1 MQRVS
6 RHYTKCPRR
15 IQAAGAARSGG
26 VYGALSGSRAG
37 RRGAVAICGFVGVRA
52 RGQSVR
58 LKGSSVEGIF
68 VHRISS
74 NKLWYRSPQR
84 ARDEDDAAE
93 AFGLAALT
101 DYSHATKK
109 HQGYISSSS

>member
-1 MQRVS
+1 MVGRGKGKAPVAS
-6 RHYTKCPRR
+6 KRR
-15 IQAAGAARSGG
+15 GRASGG
-26 VYGALSGSRAG
+26 VCGLSAAAG
-37 RRGAVAICGFVGVRA
+37 QGGGAVAIFGFVGVRA

-84 ARDEDDAAE
+84 ARDKDDAAE

-101 DYSHATKK
+101 DYSQTTTK

>member
-1 MQRVS
+1 M
-6 RHYTKCPRR
+6 
-15 IQAAGAARSGG
+15 RSSG

-101 DYSHATKK
+101 DYSQATKK
-109 HQGYISSSS
+109 HQRYISSSS

>member
-1 MQRVS
+1 MPTDVWRLE
-6 RHYTKCPRR
+6 
-15 IQAAGAARSGG
+15 GG
-26 VYGALSGSRAG
+26 VVNCLLQWRLVCGGCLQQWACAPGLSGFAG
-37 RRGAVAICGFVGVRA
+37 IRA

-101 DYSHATKK
+101 DYSQATTK
-109 HQGYISSSS
+109 HQRYISSSS

>member
-1 MQRVS
+1 MPPS
-6 RHYTKCPRR
+6 H
-15 IQAAGAARSGG
+15 SSG

-37 RRGAVAICGFVGVRA
+37 RQGGGAVAIFGFVGVRA

-109 HQGYISSSS
+109 HQRYISSSS